1 MRRVIYI
8 LQNIV
13 TISLATVAAFFLG
26 GLIYPPARPDGSP
39 AQTSVREIGIALLA
53 EFWLC
58 AILAG
63 ALILA
68 PPKANGWVMA
78 LMTPLIIWIGFVAPV
93 LTVTQRARA
102 LSWRAVGLDCGHW
115 LLVMMVQAVILK
127 SIGLT
132 PPH

>member
-1 MRRVIYI
+1 MP
-8 LQNIV
+8 
-13 TISLATVAAFFLG
+13 ISRTDVCA
-26 GLIYPPARPDGSP
+26 GLPSG
-39 AQTSVREIGIALLA
+39 REIGIALLA

-78 LMTPLIIWIGFVAPV
+78 LMTPLIIWVGFVAPAMI
-93 LTVTQRARA
+93 VTQRARA
-102 LSWRAVGLDCGHW
+102 LNWRAVCLDCGHW

-127 SIGLT
+127 SIGLA